1 MKFSTSINQ
10 IVKNITFL
18 VIFMSMN
25 KVTVSAQSFFEVESF
40 EKPYIYTSAH
50 FFKNKDFS
58 TVSLDQIYRNGVS
71 YANTGKLDVGFQF
84 TKNLGLEL
92 SYVNQSLWMT
102 SAVFEEELVRSS
114 SRSNINYIS
123 LSLVNSYDIKWS
135 KLKPNKWKVK
145 TQLGYTLGRTKQG
158 TILGSITSTGQH
170 STEPG
175 PLTDFTTQTTT
186 YGLSTGNHHFLNI
199 GAGLEYRLS
208 NRISLTAGYYHI
220 QGFKDIIRQR
230 VEYITS
236 NNETGSVDI
245 TSDASVGGLT
255 LGAKY
260 SFR

>member
-1 MKFSTSINQ
+1 MKLSTSINQ
-10 IVKNITFL
+10 ILKNITFL
-18 VIFMSMN
+18 FIIFTTSQ
-25 KVTVSAQSFFEVESF
+25 VTVIAQSFFEVETF
-40 EKPYIYTSAH
+40 EKPYLYASAH

-58 TVSLDQIYRNGVS
+58 TVSQDQIYRNGVS
-71 YANTGKLDVGFQF
+71 YANTGKLDVGYQF

-114 SRSNINYIS
+114 SRSNINYVS
-123 LSLVNSYDIKWS
+123 LSIVNSYDIKWS
-135 KLKPNKWKVK
+135 KLKANKWKIM

-158 TILGSITSTGQH
+158 NIIGTSTSTGQH
-170 STEPG
+170 SINPG
-175 PLTDFTTQTTT
+175 LLTNFKTSTTT
-186 YGLSTGNHHFLNI
+186 YGLSTGNHHLFNI

-230 VEYITS
+230 VDYNTS

-245 TSDASVGGLT
+245 TSDGSIGGLT

>member
-1 MKFSTSINQ
+1 MNFTQNINQ
-10 IVKNITFL
+10 IAKDITSLFI
-18 VIFMSMN
+18 IFSMIQ
-25 KVTVSAQSFFEVESF
+25 VSVNAQSFFEVESY
-40 EKPYIYTSAH
+40 EKPYLYTSAH

-84 TKNLGLEL
+84 AKNLGIEL
-92 SYVNQSLWMT
+92 SYINQSLWMT

-114 SRSNINYIS
+114 SRSNINYVS
-123 LSLVNSYDIKWS
+123 LSLVNNYDIKWS
-135 KLKPNKWKVK
+135 KLKPNKWKLK
-145 TQLGYTLGRTKQG
+145 TQIGYTLGRTKQG
-158 TILGSITSTGQH
+158 TILGSSTSTGQH
-170 STEPG
+170 SVEPG
-175 PLTDFTTQTTT
+175 PLTNFNTQTTT

-208 NRISLTAGYYHI
+208 NRISFTAGYFHI

-230 VEYITS
+230 VDYYTS

>member
-10 IVKNITFL
+10 IIKNANILFIILAMSQIT
-18 VIFMSMN
+18 I
-25 KVTVSAQSFFEVESF
+25 TAQSFFEVETF
-40 EKPYIYTSAH
+40 EKPYLYTSAH
-50 FFKNKDFS
+50 FYKNKDFS
-58 TVSLDQIYRNGVS
+58 KVSLDQIYRNGVS
-71 YANTGKLDVGFQF
+71 YANTGKLDLGFQF
-84 TKNLGLEL
+84 TKSLGLEL

-114 SRSNINYIS
+114 SRSNINYFS

-135 KLKPNKWKVK
+135 KLKPNKWKLK

-158 TILGSITSTGQH
+158 TILGSSTGTGQH
-170 STEPG
+170 SIEPG
-175 PLTDFTTQTTT
+175 PLTDFNTQTIT

-230 VEYITS
+230 VEYNTS
-236 NNETGSVDI
+236 NNQTGSVDI
-245 TSDASVGGLT
+245 TSDASIGGLT